1 MSSMSNDKVW
11 SEVNIGS
18 EGISVSLYSEDE
30 DGHTVVEDEFWL
42 THDELSDESNHGTYS
57 LEQS

>member
-1 MSSMSNDKVW
+1 MSEDKVW
-11 SEVNIGS
+11 SEVKIGS